1 MLPQLRQAVKSDLMV
16 HAYLFLGPREK
27 TLENALGL
35 AQAVNCLSPI
45 DGGGCGV
52 CLSCRKINH
61 GNHPDVMIIEP
72 LGTSFKIEQ
81 GRELHKLINYR
92 HYEGRYKVLIL
103 TGGDIMTP
111 AAANSMLK
119 MLEEPPERTI
129 FIILAEN
136 GDNILPT
143 VLSRCQVIKFGE
155 EAEKEIPEEGAE
167 QEEYMNQVIALAQDL
182 PKMDYAQLLKIS
194 ETWEKNK
201 EDIPGLLEGMLT
213 WFRDIGVAKLT
224 REESMVHNKK
234 HWDLLVTSPLSADQ
248 AFEAAQEV
256 ARSQQLLRQNVYHK
270 LVLDV
275 LFLKIQVYFQA
286 GSEE

>member
-1 MLPQLRQAVKSDLMV
+1 MLPQLQQAVKSDLMV

-27 TLENALGL
+27 TIENALGL
-35 AQAVNCLSPI
+35 AQAVNCLSSL
-45 DGGGCGV
+45 DGRGCGE
-52 CLSCRKINH
+52 CLSCRKIKH
-61 GNHPDVMIIEP
+61 GNHPDVMVIEP

-103 TGGDIMTP
+103 TGGDIMTS

-119 MLEEPPERTI
+119 MLEDPPERTI
-129 FIILAEN
+129 FILLAEN

-143 VLSRCQVIKFGE
+143 VLSRCQVIKFGDE
-155 EAEKEIPEEGAE
+155 TEKISEDGAV
-167 QEEYMNQVIALAQDL
+167 QEEYIDQVIALVQDL
-182 PKMDYAQLLKIS
+182 PQMDYAQLLKIS

>member
-1 MLPQLRQAVKSDLMV
+1 MLPQLQQAVKSDLMV

-27 TLENALGL
+27 TIENALGL
-35 AQAVNCLSPI
+35 AQAVNCLSSL
-45 DGGGCGV
+45 DGRGCGE
-52 CLSCRKINH
+52 CLSCRKIKH
-61 GNHPDVMIIEP
+61 GNHPDVMVIEP

-103 TGGDIMTP
+103 TGGDIMTS

-129 FIILAEN
+129 FILLAEN

-143 VLSRCQVIKFGE
+143 VLSRCQVIKFGDE
-155 EAEKEIPEEGAE
+155 TEKISEDGAV
-167 QEEYMNQVIALAQDL
+167 QEEYIDQVIALVQDL
-182 PKMDYAQLLKIS
+182 PQMDYAQLLKIS